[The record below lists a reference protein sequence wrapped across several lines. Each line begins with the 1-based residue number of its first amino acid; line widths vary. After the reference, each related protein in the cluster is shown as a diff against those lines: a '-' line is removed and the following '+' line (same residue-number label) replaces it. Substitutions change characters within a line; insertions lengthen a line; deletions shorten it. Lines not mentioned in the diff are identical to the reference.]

1 MHTFVLLAAVLGA
14 TLPALSTQAQ
24 DAQTPRLR
32 TAWSPEQP
40 IPLPEHPRPHLVRDA
55 WANLNGQWQYAITAS
70 DQTPEIWDGNI
81 LVPYCVES
89 ALSGVQRALKP
100 EQFLWY
106 HRTVELSPR
115 APGQR
120 LLLHFGAVDWRADVW
135 VNGHE
140 VGSHAGGYDAFTLDI
155 TDAAG
160 EDEEIEILVRVQDPT
175 DEGVQPRGKQ
185 VLEPSGIWYTAVS
198 GIWQTVWLETVP
210 ATWINTLQ
218 VDADPQ
224 TGQVLLRPH
233 LAGEKSMARVEAR
246 VLLNGRPVAGAAGD
260 LSRPLTL
267 RVDHP
272 QVWSPDS
279 PTLYEL
285 DVRLTRADGLA
296 DSVRSYFAFRTIQVK
311 PDDHG
316 LNRLFLNGR
325 PLFHFG
331 PLDQG
336 WWPDGLY
343 TAPTDEALR
352 FDIEQT
358 RAMGFNMCR
367 KHVKVEPQRWYYW
380 ADRLGLMV
388 WQDMPSG
395 DKYIGGSDPDIERTP
410 ESEEIFRREW
420 SQIIDEL
427 HPHPSV
433 VAWVPFNEGWGQF
446 KTNEILAW
454 TKSLDPTRPV
464 DGPSGWTDRGS
475 GDMHDMHAY
484 PGPAMF
490 PTSPDRASVLGEF
503 GGLGLVV
510 SGHLW
515 QERDNWGYRSYE
527 SGDALRQAYEQ
538 LVERLRP
545 LIANGLAAAVYTQT
559 TDVEI
564 EVNGLMTYDRKVMK
578 IDPRVL
584 HAINRRV
591 FLPPPETR
599 VLVPTSE
606 QQPQTWRF
614 TTDEPGQDWEQPG
627 FNDANWS
634 HAPGG
639 FGTRGTPGAVVG
651 TEWNSRDIWLRRTAH
666 IDNPSGRIFLRMH
679 HDEGAE
685 VYINGQRV
693 LQTTGWTV
701 GYTEFGPIDSSM
713 LRQGDN
719 LIAVHCRQTT
729 GGQFIDLGIV
739 ELIERPSETY
749 GGTGVPPVNP

>member
-1 MHTFVLLAAVLGA
+1 MVKMMLLVAVLGVA
-14 TLPALSTQAQ
+14 MPAFFSHAQ
-24 DAQTPRLR
+24 EGRPAGLR
-32 TAWSPEQP
+32 SIWTPEQP

-55 WANLNGQWQYAITAS
+55 WANLNGMWEYAITGSGEA
-70 DQTPEIWDGNI
+70 PEGWDGQI
-81 LVPYCVES
+81 LVPFCVES

-106 HRTVELSPR
+106 RRSVEVSPR
-115 APGQR
+115 APGER

-135 VNGHE
+135 VNGRE
-140 VGSHAGGYDAFTLDI
+140 VGSHIGGYDAFALDI
-155 TDAAG
+155 TEAAG
-160 EDEEIEILVRVQDPT
+160 EDEEIEIVVRVQDPT

-185 VLEPSGIWYTAVS
+185 VLEPNGIWYTAVS

-210 ATWINTLQ
+210 GTWIDSLE
-218 VDADPQ
+218 VEASVV
-224 TGQVLLRPH
+224 TGEVLLRPV
-233 LAGEKSMARVEAR
+233 LAGEKSMVRVEAR
-246 VLLNGRPVAGAAGD
+246 VLFNGQSVASAAGEGA
-260 LSRPLTL
+260 RPLRL
-267 RVDHP
+267 RVDRP
-272 QVWSPDS
+272 RAWSPDS

-285 DVRLTRADGLA
+285 EVLLSRADGVR
-296 DSVRSYFAFRTIQVK
+296 DVVRSYFAFRTIEVK
-311 PDDHG
+311 SDDQG
-316 LNRLFLNGR
+316 VNRLFLNGR

-395 DKYIGGSDPDIERTP
+395 DRYIGPAEADIERTP

-420 SQIIDEL
+420 SEIIEEL
-427 HPHPSV
+427 HPHPCV
-433 VAWVPFNEGWGQF
+433 VVWVPFNEGWGQF

-454 TKSLDPTRPV
+454 TKSLDPTRVV
-464 DGPSGWTDRGS
+464 DGPSGWTDRAG

-484 PGPAMF
+484 PGPSMF
-490 PTSPDRASVLGEF
+490 PTSAERASVLGEF

-527 SGDALRQAYEQ
+527 SSEALRQAYEQ

-545 LIANGLAAAVYTQT
+545 LVARGLAAAVYTQT

-578 IDPRVL
+578 IDPSVL
-584 HAINRRV
+584 RGINRRV

-599 VLVPTSE
+599 VIVPTSE
-606 QQPQTWRF
+606 ERPQSWRF
-614 TTDEPGQDWEQPG
+614 TTSDPGAEWESPG
-627 FNDANWS
+627 FDDAGWAQ
-634 HAPGG
+634 APGG

-651 TEWNSRDIWLRRTAH
+651 TEWSGGDIWLRRRVQVDDAG
-666 IDNPSGRIFLRMH
+666 GRVFLRMH

-685 VYINGQRV
+685 VFINGARV
-693 LQTTGWTV
+693 IQTTGWTV
-701 GYTEFGPIDSSM
+701 GYTEFGPIDSSV
-713 LRQGDN
+713 LRRGEN
-719 LIAVHCRQTT
+719 LIAVHCRQTS
-729 GGQFIDLGIV
+729 GGQFIDVGIV
-739 ELIERPSETY
+739 ELIEKGE
-749 GGTGVPPVNP
+749 